1 MITKHGMSPA
11 TALILY
17 NYNGKVFASTRA
29 VAGAAD
35 AFFRLL
41 LSSERVYQLMESSDF
56 SRESFGDKSLDAVS
70 GDIALQNVRFSYHNK
85 GFAPVPV
92 IKNMNLHIPAGES
105 VALIGR
111 SGCGKSTVLSLI
123 SRLYEPNGGSI
134 TLDGANIATLDQDT
148 IRNNIGMVTQAP
160 YLFSMSLRDNFRLI
174 KSDVTDE
181 EIVDVCKTA
190 CVHGDIMNL
199 PDGYD
204 TMIGEGGAMLS
215 GGQRQRIALARA
227 LLKDYPLIM
236 LDEATSALDNETQAT
251 IRDAIENMH
260 GKRTVI
266 MVAHRLSTV
275 INCERLFFI
284 ENGKI
289 LASGTHAELL
299 EVCPEYRRLYAE
311 EASA

>member
-1 MITKHGMSPA
+1 M
-11 TALILY
+11 
-17 NYNGKVFASTRA
+17 
-29 VAGAAD
+29 
-35 AFFRLL
+35 
-41 LSSERVYQLMESSDF
+41 
-56 SRESFGDKSLDAVS
+56 
-70 GDIALQNVRFSYHNK
+70 
-85 GFAPVPV
+85 
-92 IKNMNLHIPAGES
+92 
-105 VALIGR
+105 
-111 SGCGKSTVLSLI
+111 LSLI

-190 CVHGDIMNL
+190 CVHDDIIGL

-227 LLKDYPLIM
+227 LLKDYPVIM

-299 EVCPEYRRLYAE
+299 EICPEYRRLYAE